1 MSDPQYDGPGALS
14 AIGGVRLIARRE
26 LATRLRAKSFLV
38 STVIIVV
45 FICGYLVLMNFIGN
59 STSSATV
66 GLTGQTSTLA
76 TPLGNAAKATGQK
89 VDVRTV
95 DERAGRRQVADGK
108 LDALLVGTADAPTV
122 VVKKNLPSGLGNT
135 FTVLAQHEALT
146 QQIVALKG
154 DPSAVRHAMATA
166 KLPVQRLEPV
176 GGYQV
181 ERIVLGIIAVILIY
195 MSLMIN
201 GQAVAQGV
209 IEEKSS
215 RVVELLLATVRPW
228 QLMAGKVLGIAVV
241 GLIQMVI
248 FAVVGA
254 GLGLATGVL
263 SIPASL
269 LTGAAVWAIVWYV
282 IGFAMYA
289 VMLAAAGALVSR
301 QEDANAVVTPVIMMI
316 VVPAVIGWSLIPA
329 NPDGMAGRVLSLI
342 PLFSPMIMPMR
353 ISLGVAAP
361 WEIVLSVVLSLV
373 LVVGLVALAGRV
385 YRNAVLR
392 TGARVRLVDALRA
405 A

>member
-1 MSDPQYDGPGALS
+1 MS

-26 LATRLRAKSFLV
+26 LATRLRAKSFLI
-38 STVIIVV
+38 STAIIVV
-45 FICGYLVLMNFIGN
+45 FICGYLILMNFIQN
-59 STSSATV
+59 SSSSSTI
-66 GLTGQTSTLA
+66 GLTHQTSALA
-76 TPLGNAAKATGQK
+76 TPVTSAAEAAGQK
-89 VDVRTV
+89 VDIRTV
-95 DERAGRRQVADGK
+95 SEQAGRKQVADGK
-108 LDALLVGTADAPTV
+108 LDALLVGTADAPKV
-122 VVKKNLPSGLGNT
+122 VVKKTLSAGLTST
-135 FTVLAQHEALT
+135 FHVLAQQQAFS
-146 QQIVALKG
+146 QQIDQLGG
-154 DPSAVRHAMATA
+154 DPSKVQQAMSTA
-166 KLPVQRLEPV
+166 QLPVQRLQSV
-176 GGYQV
+176 DKYQV
-181 ERIVLGIIAVILIY
+181 QRIVLGVIAVVLIY

-201 GQAVAQGV
+201 GQAVAAGV

-241 GLIQMVI
+241 GLVQMVI
-248 FAVVGA
+248 FAAVGV
-254 GLGLATGVL
+254 GLGLATGAFA
-263 SIPASL
+263 IPAGL
-269 LTGAAVWAIVWYV
+269 ITGAALWAIVWYV

-301 QEDANAVVTPVIMMI
+301 QEDANAVVTPVIMLI

-361 WEIVLSVVLSLV
+361 WEIAVSLVLSVA
-373 LVVGLVALAGRV
+373 LVVALVALAGRV

>member
-1 MSDPQYDGPGALS
+1 M
-14 AIGGVRLIARRE
+14 E
-26 LATRLRAKSFLV
+26 
-38 STVIIVV
+38 
-45 FICGYLVLMNFIGN
+45 
-59 STSSATV
+59 
-66 GLTGQTSTLA
+66 
-76 TPLGNAAKATGQK
+76 
-89 VDVRTV
+89 
-95 DERAGRRQVADGK
+95 
-108 LDALLVGTADAPTV
+108 TA
-122 VVKKNLPSGLGNT
+122 
-135 FTVLAQHEALT
+135 Q
-146 QQIVALKG
+146 
-154 DPSAVRHAMATA
+154 
-166 KLPVQRLEPV
+166 LPVQRLQSV
-176 GGYQV
+176 DRYQV
-181 ERIVLGIIAVILIY
+181 QRIVLGVIAVVLIY

-201 GQAVAQGV
+201 GQAVAAGV

-241 GLIQMVI
+241 GLVQMVI
-248 FAVVGA
+248 FAVVGV
-254 GLGLATGVL
+254 GLGLATGAFA
-263 SIPASL
+263 IPAGL
-269 LTGAAVWAIVWYV
+269 ITGAAVWAIVWYV

-301 QEDANAVVTPVIMMI
+301 QEDANAVVTPVIMLI

-329 NPDGMAGRVLSLI
+329 NPDGTAGRVLSLI

-361 WEIVLSVVLSLV
+361 WEIAVSLVLSVA
-373 LVVGLVALAGRV
+373 LVVALVALAGRV

>member
-1 MSDPQYDGPGALS
+1 VSNAQYDGPGALS
-14 AIGGVRLIARRE
+14 AAGGVRLIARRE
-26 LATRLRAKSFLV
+26 LATRLRAKSFLI
-38 STVIIVV
+38 STAIIVV
-45 FICGYLVLMNFIGN
+45 FIIGYLVLMNFIG
-59 STSSATV
+59 STSSSSTV
-66 GLTGQTSTLA
+66 GLTAQTSSLSTA
-76 TPLGNAAKATGQK
+76 VMASGKATGQ
-89 VDVRTV
+89 DIETRTV
-95 DERAGRRQVADGK
+95 SEKAGREQVADGK
-108 LDALLVGTADAPTV
+108 LDVLLVGTADAPTI
-122 VVKKNLPSGLGNT
+122 VVKKQLSSGLTNT
-135 FTVLAQHEALT
+135 FHVFAQQQALGA
-146 QQIVALKG
+146 QIDRLGG
-154 DPSAVRHAMATA
+154 DPAKVQQAMATA
-166 KLPVQRLEPV
+166 QLPVQRLQSV
-176 GGYQV
+176 DRYQV
-181 ERIVLGIIAVILIY
+181 QRIVLGVIAVVLIY

-201 GQAVAQGV
+201 GQAVAAGV

-241 GLIQMVI
+241 GLVQMVI
-248 FAVVGA
+248 FAVVGV
-254 GLGLATGVL
+254 GLGLATGAFA
-263 SIPASL
+263 IPAGL
-269 LTGAAVWAIVWYV
+269 ITGAAVWAIVWYV

-301 QEDANAVVTPVIMMI
+301 QEDANAVVTPVIMLI

-361 WEIVLSVVLSLV
+361 WEIAVSLVLSVA
-373 LVVGLVALAGRV
+373 LVVALVALAGRV